1 MKLTLKILLPLLLL
15 AGAYSVVKTLLH
27 FKKPKEIRAP
37 SIVVSEAKIILVK
50 PSDHEPPVRSYGT
63 VRPLFETNLVAQV
76 SGIVKEVAMEFRVG
90 RRVSKGMIL
99 AKIDDTDYRAALSRE
114 QSNLAN
120 AKRILAEEVVR
131 ANQAA
136 EDWVASGRK
145 LSDASEFVLRRP
157 QVEAARASIVAQNMA
172 IVKAAADIKRS
183 QIRVPYDAIITARSA
198 SVGNLATPQMSLG
211 KLVATKSAKIRL
223 PLTSEQVSRI
233 TIPELGKV
241 QQKRLLVTLTTPKI
255 SNTSWTAE
263 IVSSEPTVDKRN
275 QVTYLIAEVF
285 GPYDVKS
292 QTLAMGAFVNASI
305 PANPIRN
312 SYLLPEAALV
322 NDAFVWVIDKDN
334 KLARV
339 DVSRVYSL
347 DGKAY
352 VRIKGGDFTQP
363 LRLVVRPLTNFRQG
377 MDVRPITNE
386 K

>member
-15 AGAYSVVKTLLH
+15 VGAYGVVKTLLH
-27 FKKPKEIRAP
+27 LKEPKEIRAP
-37 SIVVSEAKIILVK
+37 SVVVSEAEIILVK

-76 SGIVKEVAMEFRVG
+76 SGIVKEVAAEFRVG
-90 RRVSKGMIL
+90 RRVNKGMIL
-99 AKIDDTDYRAALSRE
+99 AKIDNTDYRAALARE

-120 AKRILAEEVVR
+120 AKRILAEELVR
-131 ANQAA
+131 ADQAA
-136 EDWVASGRK
+136 EDWVASGRM
-145 LSDASEFVLRRP
+145 LADASGFVLRRP
-157 QVEAARASIVAQNMA
+157 QVEAARASVVAQNMA

-183 QIRVPYDAIITARSA
+183 EIRAPYDAIITARSA
-198 SVGNLATPQMSLG
+198 SVGNLATTQMSLG
-211 KLVATKSAKIRL
+211 KVVATKSAEIRL

-233 TIPELGKV
+233 TMPEPGKV

-255 SNTSWTAE
+255 SNASWAAE
-263 IVSSEPTVDKRN
+263 IVRSEPTVDKRN

-285 GPYDVKS
+285 GPYDVES
-292 QTLAMGAFVNASI
+292 QRLAMGAFVNASI

-322 NDAFVWVIDKDN
+322 NDAFVWVIDEDN

-352 VRIKGGDFTQP
+352 VQIKGGDFTQP